1 MACCFSDTCT
11 CFETGLTSYLT
22 LHGTLPAKHRDKSAP
37 QSSTETG
44 ASWDPQVMRHAAYGG
59 SDRFLSA
66 CTTRDQVLFKPPL
79 QASWARF
86 GIQGLMHR
94 PSGWVSRSAAVP
106 TPSMWKV
113 RRAGEDALRKGS
125 GLIYADLNLESKIC
139 LWLGLGHMLSCVFDP
154 SCFALRTWP
163 GMRISGC
170 TVFGPSAKEPPTF
183 PARQPV
189 VRRISLKSC
198 SVPAGPVLHKR
209 R

>member
-1 MACCFSDTCT
+1 MP
-11 CFETGLTSYLT
+11 
-22 LHGTLPAKHRDKSAP
+22 H
-37 QSSTETG
+37 TG
-44 ASWDPQVMRHAAYGG
+44 ALIDS
-59 SDRFLSA
+59 SA
-66 CTTRDQVLFKPPL
+66 LARLAIKSFSSHPCRLLGLGLGFKASCTGP
-79 QASWARF
+79 
-86 GIQGLMHR
+86 
-94 PSGWVSRSAAVP
+94 GWVSRSAAVP